1 MGGNYF
7 GRTNT
12 MEWLNRIKSAFT
24 GDEVEYEEEAGY
36 EEEGYDEEEEF
47 GSGRLRNLANDRPAY
62 TPTYRTSSSYA
73 NPYMRGGRRV
83 GAPSQ
88 QSFNVNTNVNMQ
100 VIVTAPKTL
109 EEAGDVCENLKD
121 KKTIIVNLEG
131 IEKGAAQRITDFFCG
146 ACYALDG
153 SIQPV
158 SSRIFIIGPYD
169 VNISGQFKEE
179 LEANG
184 IKLPSSSMWRA

>member
-1 MGGNYF
+1 
-7 GRTNT
+7 
-12 MEWLNRIKSAFT
+12 MEWFDRIKSVFA
-24 GDEVEYEEEAGY
+24 GDNVDYEEEDGF
-36 EEEGYDEEEEF
+36 EEEGYEEEEF
-47 GSGRLRNLANDRPAY
+47 GNTRRYANDRPSY
-62 TPTYRTSSSYA
+62 TPTFRSTRTSSYL
-73 NPYMRGGRRV
+73 NGGRRL
-83 GAPSQ
+83 GSPAQ
-88 QSFNVNTNVNMQ
+88 QTFSINTNVNMQ
-100 VIVTAPKTL
+100 VVVTAPKTL

-179 LEANG
+179 LEASG
-184 IKLPSSSMWRA
+184 IKLPSSSMWRM